1 MGRIRKDQQADAR
14 AVYSTEG
21 GRIPQA
27 PPIAP
32 RPSAGSP
39 DGVVRVS
46 RTSAGRKGRTVTLV
60 TGIPPGELRDTAR
73 ELRRLC
79 GSGGSVKDGVVEV
92 QGDHRDAIA
101 EHLGQRFTVKR
112 AGG

>member
-1 MGRIRKDQQADAR
+1 MGRIRRNDPGDSR

-21 GRIPQA
+21 GRIPESPAAA
-27 PPIAP
+27 PAA
-32 RPSAGSP
+32 SAGSA

-46 RTSAGRKGRTVTLV
+46 RTSAGRKGKTVTLV
-60 TGIPPGELRDTAR
+60 TGLPPGELRDIAR

-92 QGDHRDAIA
+92 QGDHRDAVA
-101 EHLGQRFTVKR
+101 AHLGTRFRVKL